1 MGSSILWVMTAEY
14 PTPEENEFQEKGY
27 VIERSFQGVI
37 LRTAS
42 WLPVPHASLIQ
53 ATMNAAA
60 CERFGLDPLIATE
73 GGTSGLY
80 EDTFVEFANWGDDDL
95 GIFDELYD
103 IPDDTGRRGEIV
115 NFYAGLLSAVM
126 DGSSPQ
132 SQEDVLIKISKILEN
147 LGGRE
152 FVNKTFARFSQPGK
166 KFLRGLTDEE
176 IMAAYVPPPGV
187 DS

>member
-1 MGSSILWVMTAEY
+1 MTAEC

-42 WLPVPHASLIQ
+42 WLPVPHAGLIQ

-60 CERFGLDPLIATE
+60 CERFGLDPLFATE
-73 GGTSGLY
+73 GGTCGLY

-103 IPDDTGRRGEIV
+103 IPDDTGRRSEIV
-115 NFYAGLLSAVM
+115 SFYAGLLSSVM
-126 DGSSPQ
+126 DGDSPQ
-132 SQEDVLIKISKILEN
+132 SQEDVIVKISKILEK

-152 FVNKTFARFSQPGK
+152 FVNKTLARFSQPGN
-166 KFLRGLTDEE
+166 KFLRGLTDKE
-176 IMAAYVPPPGV
+176 INTTYVSPPGF
-187 DS
+187 DE